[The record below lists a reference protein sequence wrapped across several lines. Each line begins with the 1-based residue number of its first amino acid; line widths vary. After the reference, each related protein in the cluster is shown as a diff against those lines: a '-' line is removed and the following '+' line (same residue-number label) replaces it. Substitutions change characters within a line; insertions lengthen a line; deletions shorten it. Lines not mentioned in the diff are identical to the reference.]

1 MLKKKGI
8 TVSDYDRMF
17 VEQHGVCAI
26 CEQPELTRRLSVDHN
41 HATGKV
47 RGLLCHRCN
56 VAIGLFKENVDVLS
70 SAIGYLAAQN
80 S

>member
-8 TVSDYDRMF
+8 TVDDYERMF
-17 VEQHGVCAI
+17 ADQHGVCAI

-41 HATGKV
+41 HESGAV

-56 VAIGLFKENVDVLS
+56 VAIGLFKENVEVMVN
-70 SAIGYLAAQN
+70 AIGYLTAQI